1 MYFTYILKSEFLPAE
16 SYKRF
21 YHGHCEN
28 LIERLKRHNSG
39 KVRSTKAYR
48 PWIIHYFEQYSTK
61 SEAYRRE
68 MFFKSSEGKEWLK
81 SQKII

>member
-1 MYFTYILKSEFLPAE
+1 PSGVLQSILWRIPVSPLMYFTYILKSEFLPAE

-48 PWIIHYFEQYSTK
+48 PWVIHYFEQYST
-61 SEAYRRE
+61 
-68 MFFKSSEGKEWLK
+68 G
-81 SQKII
+81 